1 MLDNF
6 VVELRALSE
15 PHKVIFF
22 WTGKDKLTKR
32 ISRMTVLME
41 WLNGIKR
48 LTRVFHFAQ
57 FTLVVCQLCKKE
69 SWVGKF

>member
-6 VVELRALSE
+6 VVELYAVPEL
-15 PHKVIFF
+15 HKVIFLGGERQIDEKNF
-22 WTGKDKLTKR
+22 KNDSYDG
-32 ISRMTVLME
+32 MV
-41 WLNGIKR
+41 NGIKR
-48 LTRVFHFAQ
+48 LTRFFHFAQ